1 MSHPEVEPIEFTLNG
16 RHYVLAKA
24 VVEARLVGVE
34 PRAIHE
40 HAVLVNGEWFPS
52 RQAFALALGLPDHLV
67 KSRTARTKLA
77 ALGFQTRRAS
87 GGSNSDESVDRV
99 SSAGATLVG
108 SKAKGRAA
116 RQVRV
121 RSDPGRPEADIQASV
136 VTALVGAG
144 WVIRSVANT
153 ATREHGIDI
162 IAERDGQSVGVEV
175 KGFPGLGYADPA
187 RADQRKRTRP
197 STQAGHW
204 FSQAILAAMRLRTK
218 HPDWRSV
225 IALPDH
231 ARYRTL
237 HAETVTSLSAASIDV
252 WWVDHDGQVTGLSA
266 NESGSIGMSP

>member
-40 HAVLVNGEWFPS
+40 HTVLVNGEWFPA
-52 RQAFALALGLPDHLV
+52 RQAFALALGLPHHLV
-67 KSRTARTKLA
+67 KTRTARTKLA
-77 ALGFQTRRAS
+77 ALGFQTRRTS
-87 GGSNSDESVDRV
+87 GGSNSDESVDRG
-99 SSAGATLVG
+99 SSEGVTRTG
-108 SKAKGRAA
+108 SGTREVPP
-116 RQVRV
+116 QGHRV
-121 RSDPGRPEADIQASV
+121 RSDPGRPEADVQASV

-144 WVIRSVANT
+144 WAIRSVANT
-153 ATREHGIDI
+153 ATKEHGIDI

-204 FSQAILAAMRLRTK
+204 FSQVILAAMRLRTK

-237 HAETVTSLSAASIDV
+237 HAE
-252 WWVDHDGQVTGLSA
+252 
-266 NESGSIGMSP
+266 P